1 MWRAVAVALA
11 AAAVAAS
18 SVDAP
23 AAAGAAPAGDPYGG
37 PPAPERAA
45 RGRWVYV
52 AESDVDGASDAAWER
67 AARERLEAD
76 LRDRQLVEHN
86 ATLHLGNGTGCH
98 DEHHGGGHHAHVHKV
113 LVFLFTALAAGALTL
128 FLINHYMPS
137 LPYTLALYIEGLILA
152 IIIDRARTSLEPSLF
167 YQTVR
172 MWEHIGPHLLL
183 YSFLP
188 ILLFGDS
195 MSINTHLLAQ
205 KLIHCITL
213 AVPGVM
219 LGTTITGLV
228 VWLLY
233 PYDWSF
239 CFCMMFGAIMS
250 ATDPVAV
257 VALLKDLGASPAMT
271 IVITGESLFNDGTA
285 MVVFHLFFEIM
296 SAYRKDGAV
305 YDVTSPGDWW
315 SILVF
320 FVRMAVGGPLIGFAF
335 GFMALWALMRCTR
348 SHEHVDATLQSTIT
362 LVCAYLS
369 FFVAEQCAK
378 ASGVL
383 SCVCAGL
390 VLAKYASPLLAN
402 RHAMHH
408 IWEMFEHVG
417 NTVIFMLAGLLTGEA
432 YCNLQVGLGLLCMGF
447 VSYVVAMV
455 VRCVMLLI
463 LWPWIAALEKD
474 QPVGKKLGWR
484 EGCVMAWGGLRGV
497 VGLALAIIV
506 YDEAKKPGI
515 RMSEHEGKLIL
526 FHVGSVAFLTLL
538 INGSTCASLLRVLGL
553 TAINTTE
560 SILRRHVKFTV
571 AARCRNHLVEEMD
584 QITENC
590 GSEHWRAILPQEVL
604 PYCSVLNLPGM
615 PPAGFMARE
624 TVQNQHNPQLAQ
636 ASKSMPGKAD
646 PHFRTDALTGQ
657 RRRRSMVEQ
666 AGGAVVA
673 GLRKSAASLASALE
687 GGGDDGDGAH
697 VKPVK
702 QRLTLMT
709 VHRVSIAARKSLTK
723 VGDGAAQESE
733 IPNFKGSYLGRFPL
747 VSADFWT
754 SDHLSERSRSVG
766 AVSGTR
772 ARAEHSR

>member
-76 LRDRQLVEHN
+76 LRDRVLAEHN
-86 ATLHLGNGTGCH
+86 ATVHVGNGTGFH

-128 FLINHYMPS
+128 FLINHYVPS

-305 YDVTSPGDWW
+305 Y
-315 SILVF
+315 
-320 FVRMAVGGPLIGFAF
+320 
-335 GFMALWALMRCTR
+335 
-348 SHEHVDATLQSTIT
+348 
-362 LVCAYLS
+362 
-369 FFVAEQCAK
+369 
-378 ASGVL
+378 
-383 SCVCAGL
+383 
-390 VLAKYASPLLAN
+390 
-402 RHAMHH
+402 
-408 IWEMFEHVG
+408 
-417 NTVIFMLAGLLTGEA
+417 
-432 YCNLQVGLGLLCMGF
+432 
-447 VSYVVAMV
+447 
-455 VRCVMLLI
+455 
-463 LWPWIAALEKD
+463 
-474 QPVGKKLGWR
+474 
-484 EGCVMAWGGLRGV
+484 
-497 VGLALAIIV
+497 
-506 YDEAKKPGI
+506 
-515 RMSEHEGKLIL
+515 
-526 FHVGSVAFLTLL
+526 
-538 INGSTCASLLRVLGL
+538 
-553 TAINTTE
+553 TT
-560 SILRRHVKFTV
+560 
-571 AARCRNHLVEEMD
+571 
-584 QITENC
+584 
-590 GSEHWRAILPQEVL
+590 
-604 PYCSVLNLPGM
+604 
-615 PPAGFMARE
+615 
-624 TVQNQHNPQLAQ
+624 
-636 ASKSMPGKAD
+636 
-646 PHFRTDALTGQ
+646 
-657 RRRRSMVEQ
+657 
-666 AGGAVVA
+666 
-673 GLRKSAASLASALE
+673 
-687 GGGDDGDGAH
+687 
-697 VKPVK
+697 
-702 QRLTLMT
+702 
-709 VHRVSIAARKSLTK
+709 
-723 VGDGAAQESE
+723 
-733 IPNFKGSYLGRFPL
+733 
-747 VSADFWT
+747 
-754 SDHLSERSRSVG
+754 
-766 AVSGTR
+766 
-772 ARAEHSR
+772 